1 MIGHYN
7 IALRYIRN
15 KGNKF
20 TSFLSIIT
28 ILGISLGVASLI
40 VTTSVMNGFS
50 KQIIDRIL
58 NTTAHIEVYSQ
69 SDNLNLD
76 LGGDSRTTIIKKN
89 SAVIKGNGVKGV
101 QVISLNKDNG
111 LNLNIVSGDK
121 NSIYGKKRKLGV
133 GVGVADRLKIE
144 VGDKVSLIYEDKN
157 KKAKTKIYRI
167 GYIFESGVGAYDEN
181 IATISMGGGEKLWP
195 NSIYINEIRVS
206 NPMDLE
212 KHVTKIKS
220 HLKMV
225 GLACPDCIIT
235 WKDKNK
241 NLMGA
246 MDTERVVM
254 ALILSIIVL
263 ISLFNLLSSL
273 IMTVKDKTSSICMMK
288 TIGANNNDIKKIFMI
303 QGGLMGVVGA
313 TAGAIFG
320 LILSNYIEIIVGF
333 FERLFGSKILDPSIY
348 YVSTITSEINYTE
361 VAVFYFGAI
370 ILSIISTIYPAR
382 IASKTEI
389 VSGLEN
395 A

>member
-1 MIGHYN
+1 
-7 IALRYIRN
+7 
-15 KGNKF
+15 
-20 TSFLSIIT
+20 
-28 ILGISLGVASLI
+28 
-40 VTTSVMNGFS
+40 MNGFS

>member
-1 MIGHYN
+1 MIGHYS
-7 IALRYIRN
+7 IAARYIRN

-58 NTTAHIEVYSQ
+58 NTTAHIEVYSHGD
-69 SDNLNLD
+69 SLNLEM
-76 LGGDSRTTIIKKN
+76 GTNVNTSIIKKN

-101 QVISLNKDNG
+101 QVISLNKRNG
-111 LNLNIVSGDK
+111 LDLRVVSGNS
-121 NSIYGKKRKLGV
+121 NSIYKEERRLGI
-133 GVGVADRLKIE
+133 GIGVADRLNLV
-144 VGDKVSLIYEDKN
+144 VGDKISLIYEDKN
-157 KKAKTKIYRI
+157 KKAKTKIYKV

-181 IATISMGGGEKLWP
+181 VATISMDAGEKLWP
-195 NSIYINEIRVS
+195 SSVYINEIRVL
-206 NPMDLE
+206 NPMDLDN
-212 KHVTKIKS
+212 HVLKIKK
-220 HLKMV
+220 HLKEI
-225 GLACPDCIIT
+225 GLGCTDCIIT

-273 IMTVKDKTSSICMMK
+273 MMTVKDKTSSICMMK
-288 TIGANNNDIKKIFMI
+288 TIGANSRDIKKIFMI

-313 TAGAIFG
+313 TAGGIFG
-320 LILSNYIEIIVGF
+320 LILSNYIEVIVGF

-370 ILSIISTIYPAR
+370 ILSIVSTIYPAR